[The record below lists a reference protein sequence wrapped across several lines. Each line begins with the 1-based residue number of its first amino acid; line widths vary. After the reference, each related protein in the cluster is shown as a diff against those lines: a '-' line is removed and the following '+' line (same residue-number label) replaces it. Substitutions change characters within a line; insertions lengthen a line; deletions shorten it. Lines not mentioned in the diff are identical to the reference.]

1 MDGWIIIKSTVRF
14 FPLSKTLYFS
24 FGAPPPIFPSSL
36 LHSLVMSLFSSFLTS
51 HFFYCA
57 CETCLLFFFS
67 SFPSET
73 KNLLY
78 ALFRIFLL
86 LFLLPSLL
94 RLVTLENSPAI
105 TPELLRLFQN
115 MSALLGKH
123 ALDFFTVSVCKLD
136 SPPANFTRF

>member
-1 MDGWIIIKSTVRF
+1 MGRYTIIKSTVGF
-14 FPLSKTLYFS
+14 FHRVNLEPFLRCCFS
-24 FGAPPPIFPSSL
+24 NFPFTPTQL
-36 LHSLVMSLFSSFLTS
+36 PRDVASFLPS

-57 CETCLLFFFS
+57 CHTCLLFFS
-67 SFPSET
+67 SET

-78 ALFRIFLL
+78 ILFHIFLV

-123 ALDFFTVSVCKLD
+123 ALDAFTVSVCK
-136 SPPANFTRF
+136 